1 VPLFHT
7 RPSCSV
13 AAVYPKGEPGASG
26 CKLEATPDGCIGFPV
41 SAIQPDHALVLGGTQ
56 NTRTSAEV
64 EPGDPRPDAYF
75 GGDLSFLLQQ
85 QEPSVTRL
93 IFRQRLDWN
102 HLRANA
108 LIYKLFLEPI
118 SFVMGRKMLKGLKL
132 RAESRR

>member
-1 VPLFHT
+1 
-7 RPSCSV
+7 
-13 AAVYPKGEPGASG
+13 
-26 CKLEATPDGCIGFPV
+26 
-41 SAIQPDHALVLGGTQ
+41 LGGTQ

-64 EPGDPRPDAYF
+64 EPGDPRPEAYF

-102 HLRANA
+102 HNRANA

-118 SFVMGRKMLKGLKL
+118 SFVMGRKMLKGLKW